1 MGMFNDNLSPNR
13 HGWTYTYTGLELL
26 PHAQRLYKELF
37 GKEQAARNTMATFM
51 RNMDVSQNDPRV
63 QEAKRDITNY
73 GTLKEQCSVF
83 QHEFARNPDKTYE
96 LGLGD
101 ITFFGLAEKSK

>member
-13 HGWTYTYTGLELL
+13 FGWTYSYTGDELL
-26 PHAQRLYKELF
+26 PHARRLYTEYF
-37 GKEQAARNTMATFM
+37 NREQKARNDMAGFM
-51 RNMDVSQNDPRV
+51 KDMDLSQNDPKI
-63 QEAKRDITNY
+63 QETKRDITNY

-83 QHEFARNPDKTYE
+83 KHEFARNATKIYE

-101 ITFFGLAEKSK
+101 VTFFGLAEKSK

>member
-13 HGWTYTYTGLELL
+13 HSWTYTYTGRELE
-26 PHAQRLYKELF
+26 PHATRLFTEYFNREL
-37 GKEQAARNTMATFM
+37 AARNAMAGYM
-51 RNMDVSQNDPRV
+51 KDMDLSQNDPKI

-73 GTLKEQCSVF
+73 GTIKEQCSVF
-83 QHEFARNPDKTYE
+83 KHEFARHPQKEYE

-101 ITFFGLAEKSK
+101 ITFFGLAEKNK